1 MPPRKS
7 ERGAN
12 LGKLNVAHPKDKAVE
27 DGDAERDADYKEDS
41 TSESDSDNST
51 SELMAEEKALLEP
64 NKRQRVTKKA
74 VAPAAA
80 STAAPMRTPK
90 LMQRSVSSFFGGAT
104 TTPLTT
110 ATSVAAVHA
119 CTPVTCADDRPDAT
133 PGNEASSVSPAAR
146 LRLSRM

>member
-1 MPPRKS
+1 M
-7 ERGAN
+7 
-12 LGKLNVAHPKDKAVE
+12 AHPKDKAVE

-80 STAAPMRTPK
+80 STAAPMRTPNGIAGTPSLHCACVFPLLSARRSMSC
-90 LMQRSVSSFFGGAT
+90 LMSCAPIPSCLFPHYSSSGA
-104 TTPLTT
+104 LR
-110 ATSVAAVHA
+110 V
-119 CTPVTCADDRPDAT
+119 C
-133 PGNEASSVSPAAR
+133 PGDMQESIGRERAG
-146 LRLSRM
+146 M